1 MPPEPIR
8 TSIVI
13 PAYNEARRLPN
24 TLEVLRRRLELDP
37 AITEILIVDDG
48 SKDETAAIVRD
59 FARTHSGFGLV
70 SYWPNAGKGYAIRR
84 GVLEAKGD
92 QILLTDADLST
103 PIEEMDKLVRALENH
118 EVAIGSRGLDATTV
132 KRRQRWYRQ
141 TMGKTFNWLMRR
153 LTGLTYADTQCG
165 FKLFRR
171 EAARK
176 IFSEAVVDRFAYD
189 VEMLMIARRHGYAV
203 AEVPV
208 LWFNDEDSR
217 VNLIR
222 DSTRMLLDVL
232 AIRRRIGKADPAS
245 S

>member
-1 MPPEPIR
+1 M
-8 TSIVI
+8 
-13 PAYNEARRLPN
+13 
-24 TLEVLRRRLELDP
+24 
-37 AITEILIVDDG
+37 
-48 SKDETAAIVRD
+48 
-59 FARTHSGFGLV
+59 

-103 PIEEMDKLVRALENH
+103 PIEEMNKLVRALENH
-118 EVAIGSRGLDATTV
+118 EVAIGSRGLDTTTV
-132 KRRQRWYRQ
+132 KRRQAWYRQ
-141 TMGKTFNWLMRR
+141 TMGKTFNWLIRR

-222 DSTRMLLDVL
+222 DSTRMLIDVL
-232 AIRRRIGKADPAS
+232 AIRRRIGKAGPGS